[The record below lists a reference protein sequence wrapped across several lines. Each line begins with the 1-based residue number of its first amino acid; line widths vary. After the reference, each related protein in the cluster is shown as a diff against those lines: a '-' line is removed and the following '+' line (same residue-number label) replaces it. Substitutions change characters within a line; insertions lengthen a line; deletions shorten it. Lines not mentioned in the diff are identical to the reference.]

1 VENQVNK
8 DTLINNT
15 LHYSAVI
22 ISAGLAYFAVFFV
35 LLSLE
40 VEVDRALHWAL
51 FVSLITALATSFFK
65 MVVAPLKTRDHD
77 SE

>member
-1 VENQVNK
+1 MNK
-8 DTLINNT
+8 DTLINNV

-22 ISAGLAYFAVFFV
+22 ISAGLAYFAVFFI

-40 VEVDRALHWAL
+40 VEADKALHWAL
-51 FVSLITALATSFFK
+51 FTSLITALATLFLK
-65 MVVAPLKTRDHD
+65 MVVAPLRTRDHD

>member
-1 VENQVNK
+1 MNK
-8 DTLINNT
+8 DTLINNA

-22 ISAGLAYFAVFFV
+22 ISAGLGYFAVFFV

-40 VEVDRALHWAL
+40 VEADRALHWSL
-51 FVSLITALATSFFK
+51 FASLITTLATLFFK
-65 MVVAPLKTRDHD
+65 MVVAPLRTRDHD

>member
-1 VENQVNK
+1 MDK
-8 DTLINNT
+8 DTLINNA

-22 ISAGLAYFAVFFV
+22 ISAGLAYFAVFFI

-40 VEVDRALHWAL
+40 VEADRALHWSL
-51 FVSLITALATSFFK
+51 FASLTTALATLFLK
-65 MVVAPLKTRDHD
+65 MVVAPLKTKDHD